1 MLSESSEGTG
11 GGLRK
16 SMNAKSILKHFI
28 SIGTG
33 TIVNMLVGFLTTPI
47 LTRLVSTAEYGQYSI
62 FTMYASIALMVL
74 CMGFDQ
80 ALIRY
85 FYRFD
90 TPDYQRTIVREC
102 ITLPFLCTLLAAIA
116 VNILSWLELVR
127 FEFEPRIMTMLTI
140 LVFFQ
145 VMNRIDLILL
155 RVTYQ
160 SGLYSKLQ
168 VVTKIL
174 FAGTAIVGCLLLET
188 QKLFI
193 LAAASVVSYAVVTVV
208 GIGSQR
214 ELWDFRK
221 IRERYTIDRK
231 ELYRYAFPFIVSM
244 GITTL
249 FQAIDKISLNRYC
262 SYEEV
267 GIYSSAITL
276 VHVFAIVQ
284 TTFGAIWA
292 PMVVE
297 HFEKEPEDQTFYQ
310 KGFRTM
316 SFVMFFIGISLI
328 LCKDL
333 FVLLLGEDYR
343 GSASMIPFLSLS
355 PIMLT
360 ISDTTVI
367 GITFSKKSYLQII
380 VSAVACVTNIAG
392 NTLLVPVY
400 GGIGAAIST
409 GLSYI
414 VFFAMRT
421 ILSNRYFPVKWGL
434 KKFIAILAMFLVY
447 ALYSTF
453 FMFDKTIILGYAIIF
468 VVLILEYR
476 DVIQDGWKLMRKYL
490 L

>member
-1 MLSESSEGTG
+1 M
-11 GGLRK
+11 K
-16 SMNAKSILKHFI
+16 PKSIMKHFI

-33 TIVNMLVGFLTTPI
+33 TVVNMLVGFITTPI
-47 LTRLVSTAEYGQYSI
+47 LTRLVGTAEYGQYSI

-85 FYRFD
+85 FYHFD
-90 TPDYQRTIVREC
+90 TKDYQRTILKEC
-102 ITLPFLCTLLAAIA
+102 CLLPVICTLLAGVT
-116 VNILSWLELVR
+116 VNVLSWLGVIR

-160 SGLYSKLQ
+160 TKLYSMLQ
-168 VVTKIL
+168 VLTKLL
-174 FAGTAIVGCLLLET
+174 FAGIAIAGCFLIET
-188 QKLFI
+188 QKLFVLTI
-193 LAAASVVSYAVVTVV
+193 ASAVSYVAVTIV

-221 IRERYTIDRK
+221 IKEKCAIDRK

-244 GITTL
+244 GITTI
-249 FQAIDKISLNRYC
+249 FQAIDKMSLNRYC

-284 TTFGAIWA
+284 TTFSAIWA

-297 HFEKEPEDQTFYQ
+297 HYEKKPEDRTFYQ
-310 KGFRTM
+310 KGFRIM
-316 SFVMFFIGISLI
+316 SFVMFLIGISLI
-328 LCKDL
+328 LCKEL
-333 FVLLLGEDYR
+333 FVLLLGKDYR
-343 GSASMIPFLSLS
+343 GAGAMIPFLCLS

-380 VSAVACVTNIAG
+380 VSVVACITNIAG

-414 VFFAMRT
+414 VFFVMRT
-421 ILSNRYFPVKWGL
+421 VLSKRYFPMNWGMG
-434 KKFIAILAMFLVY
+434 KFSAITILFLGY
-447 ALYSTF
+447 ALYNTF
-453 FMFDKTIILGYAIIF
+453 YGFGIMTVLGYAVIF
-468 VVLILEYR
+468 AVLIFLYR
-476 DVIQDGWKLMRKYL
+476 DVIREGCKLAKVIRYRT
-490 L
+490 

>member
-1 MLSESSEGTG
+1 
-11 GGLRK
+11 
-16 SMNAKSILKHFI
+16 MNKPSIFKHFI
-28 SIGTG
+28 SIGAG
-33 TIVNMLVGFLTTPI
+33 TVVNMLVGFLTTPV
-47 LTRLVSTAEYGQYSI
+47 LTRLVGTAEYGQYSI

-102 ITLPFLCTLLAAIA
+102 CVLPFVCTLLVGAV
-116 VNILSWLELVR
+116 VNILSWLGLVQ

-140 LVFFQ
+140 LVLFQ
-145 VMNRIDLILL
+145 VLNRIDLILL

-160 SGLYSKLQ
+160 TKLYSMLQ
-168 VVTKIL
+168 VITKVL
-174 FAGTAIVGCLLLET
+174 FAGLSIAGCFLLET
-188 QKLFI
+188 QKLFV
-193 LAAASVVSYAVVTVV
+193 LTVASVISYAVVTVV

-221 IRERYTIDRK
+221 IKEQYPIDRK

-244 GITTL
+244 GITTI
-249 FQAIDKISLNRYC
+249 FQAIDKMSLNQYC

-284 TTFGAIWA
+284 TTFGAVWS

-297 HFEKEPEDQTFYQ
+297 HYEKEPEDRTFYQ

-316 SFVMFFIGISLI
+316 TFVMFVIGISLI

-343 GSASMIPFLSLS
+343 GSAAMIPFLCLS

-392 NTLLVPVY
+392 NTLLVPLY
-400 GGIGAAIST
+400 GGVGAAIST

-414 VFFAMRT
+414 VFFGMRT
-421 ILSNRYFPVKWGL
+421 ILSNRYFPTKWGMG
-434 KKFIAILAMFLVY
+434 KFCAITLLFLAYAMYNTFSGFDMVTVFGYIAILAL
-447 ALYSTF
+447 
-453 FMFDKTIILGYAIIF
+453 
-468 VVLILEYR
+468 LILVYR
-476 DVIQDGWKLMRKYL
+476 DVVQDGWQFAKKVFCNRDSI
-490 L
+490 

>member
-1 MLSESSEGTG
+1 M
-11 GGLRK
+11 K
-16 SMNAKSILKHFI
+16 KPSIIKHFI

-33 TIVNMLVGFLTTPI
+33 TVVNMLVGFLTTPI
-47 LTRLVSTAEYGQYSI
+47 LTRLVGTAEYGQYSI

-90 TPDYQRTIVREC
+90 TPDYQRTIVKEC
-102 ITLPFLCTLLAAIA
+102 VKLPFLCTLLAAII
-116 VNILSWLELVR
+116 VNILSWLGLVQ

-160 SGLYSKLQ
+160 TKLYSLLQ
-168 VVTKIL
+168 VLTKVL
-174 FAGTAIVGCLLLET
+174 FAGLAVAGCVLLEG
-188 QKLFI
+188 QKLFV
-193 LAAASVVSYAVVTVV
+193 LAGASMVSYAVVTVV
-208 GIGSQR
+208 GIWSQR
-214 ELWDFRK
+214 DLWSFGR
-221 IRERYTIDRK
+221 IRDKYTIDRK

-244 GITTL
+244 GITTI
-249 FQAIDKISLNRYC
+249 FQAIDKISLKRYC

-292 PMVVE
+292 PIVVE
-297 HFEKEPEDQTFYQ
+297 HYEKEPEDRTFYQ

-316 SFVMFFIGISLI
+316 TFVMFFIGISLI

-333 FVLLLGEDYR
+333 FVMLLGEDYR
-343 GSASMIPFLSLS
+343 GSAAMIPFLCLS

-392 NTLLVPVY
+392 NTLLVPVF
-400 GGIGAAIST
+400 GGVGAAIST

-421 ILSNRYFPVKWGL
+421 ILSNRYFPMKWGFG
-434 KKFIAILAMFLVY
+434 KFFAITVLLLGY
-447 ALYSTF
+447 ALYNTF
-453 FMFDKTIILGYAIIF
+453 CVFEIAAILGYVTILA
-468 VVLILEYR
+468 VLIISYR
-476 DVIQDGWKLMRKYL
+476 DVLRDGLHLLKKYFP
-490 L
+490 

>member
-1 MLSESSEGTG
+1 M
-11 GGLRK
+11 K
-16 SMNAKSILKHFI
+16 SNKIIKSFV

-33 TIVNMLVGFLTTPI
+33 TVINMLVGFITTPI
-47 LTRLVSTAEYGQYSI
+47 LTHLVGPVEYGQYSI

-102 ITLPFLCTLLAAIA
+102 VTLPFLCTLLAAIA
-116 VNILSWLELVR
+116 VNILSWLELVQ

-174 FAGTAIVGCLLLET
+174 FAGIAIAGCLLMET

-193 LAAASVVSYAVVTVV
+193 LTAASVVSYAVVTVV
-208 GIGSQR
+208 GISSQR

-292 PMVVE
+292 PIVVE
-297 HFEKEPEDQTFYQ
+297 HFEKEPEDHTFYQ

-316 SFVMFFIGISLI
+316 TFVMFFIGISLI

-333 FVLLLGEDYR
+333 FVMLLGEDYR
-343 GSASMIPFLSLS
+343 GSAAMIPFLSLS

-380 VSAVACVTNIAG
+380 VSAVACVTNIVG

-468 VVLILEYR
+468 VVLVLEYR
-476 DVIQDGWKLMRKYL
+476 DVIQNGWKLMIKYL

>member
-1 MLSESSEGTG
+1 M
-11 GGLRK
+11 K
-16 SMNAKSILKHFI
+16 KPSIIKHFI

-33 TIVNMLVGFLTTPI
+33 TVVNMLVGFLTTPI
-47 LTRLVSTAEYGQYSI
+47 LTRLVGTAEYGQYSI

-90 TPDYQRTIVREC
+90 TPDYQRTIVKEC
-102 ITLPFLCTLLAAIA
+102 VTLPFLCTALAAIV
-116 VNILSWLELVR
+116 VNVLYWFGLVR

-160 SGLYSKLQ
+160 TKLYSMLQ
-168 VVTKIL
+168 VLTKVL
-174 FAGTAIVGCLLLET
+174 FAGIAIAGCLLLET
-188 QKLFI
+188 QKLFV

-221 IRERYTIDRK
+221 IRETYAINRK
-231 ELYRYAFPFIVSM
+231 ELYRYSFPFIISM
-244 GITTL
+244 GITTI

-297 HFEKEPEDQTFYQ
+297 HYEKEPEDRTFYQ

-316 SFVMFFIGISLI
+316 TFVMFFIGISLI

-333 FVLLLGEDYR
+333 FVMLLGEDYR
-343 GSASMIPFLSLS
+343 GSAAMIPFLCLS

-367 GITFSKKSYLQII
+367 GITFSKKSFLQII

-392 NTLLVPVY
+392 NMLLVPVF
-400 GGIGAAIST
+400 GGVGAAIST

-421 ILSNRYFPVKWGL
+421 ILSNRYFPMKWGL
-434 KKFIAILAMFLVY
+434 GKFFAITVLFLAY
-447 ALYSTF
+447 ALYNTF
-453 FMFDKTIILGYAIIF
+453 LGFGIVTVLEYVAILTL
-468 VVLILEYR
+468 LIVTYR
-476 DVIQDGWKLMRKYL
+476 DVIKIGLHL
-490 L
+490 LKRHFL

>member
-1 MLSESSEGTG
+1 M
-11 GGLRK
+11 K
-16 SMNAKSILKHFI
+16 KPSIFRHFI
-28 SIGTG
+28 AIGTG
-33 TIVNMLVGFLTTPI
+33 TLVNMLVGFLTTPI
-47 LTRLVSTAEYGQYSI
+47 LTRLVDTAEYGQYSI

-85 FYRFD
+85 FYRVN
-90 TPDYQRTIVREC
+90 TLDYQRTIVREC
-102 ITLPFLCTLLAAIA
+102 VMLPFFCTLLAALI
-116 VNILSWLELVR
+116 VNILSWLGLVR

-160 SGLYSKLQ
+160 SNLYSILQ
-168 VVTKIL
+168 VLTKVL
-174 FAGTAIVGCLLLET
+174 FAGIAIVGCLLLES
-188 QKLFI
+188 QKLFV
-193 LAAASVVSYAVVTVV
+193 LAAASVVSYAVVMVV
-208 GIGSQR
+208 GIASQQ
-214 ELWDFRK
+214 ELWNFRK
-221 IRERYTIDRK
+221 IKERYAIDRK
-231 ELYRYAFPFIVSM
+231 GLYRYAFPFIVSM
-244 GITTL
+244 GITTI

-267 GIYSSAITL
+267 GIYSSANTL

-284 TTFGAIWA
+284 TTFSAIWA

-297 HFEKEPEDQTFYQ
+297 HYEKEPEDRTFYY

-316 SFVMFFIGISLI
+316 TFVMFFIGISLI

-333 FVLLLGEDYR
+333 FVLLLGENYR
-343 GSASMIPFLSLS
+343 GSAVMIPFLSLS

-360 ISDTTVI
+360 ISETTVI

-380 VSAVACVTNIAG
+380 VSAVACAINIVG
-392 NTLLVPVY
+392 NSLLVPVY
-400 GGIGAAIST
+400 GGVGASIST

-421 ILSNRYFPVKWGL
+421 ILSNRHFPVKWGFGQFSINMKL
-434 KKFIAILAMFLVY
+434 FLIF
-447 ALYSTF
+447 ALYNTF
-453 FMFDKTIILGYAIIF
+453 CHFGIFTILGY
-468 VVLILEYR
+468 VVNLTVLIVTYQ
-476 DVIQDGWKLMRKYL
+476 DVIQEGVYL
-490 L
+490 LKRHCL

>member
-1 MLSESSEGTG
+1 
-11 GGLRK
+11 
-16 SMNAKSILKHFI
+16 MNRPSIFKHLL

-33 TIVNMLVGFLTTPI
+33 TVINMLVGFITTPI
-47 LTRLVSTAEYGQYSI
+47 LTRLVGTAEYGQYSI

-85 FYRFD
+85 FYRYD
-90 TPDYQRTIVREC
+90 TPDYQRTILREC
-102 ITLPFLCTLLAAIA
+102 CFLPVICTLLVGAA
-116 VNILSWLELVR
+116 VNMLSWRGIVR
-127 FEFEPRIMTMLTI
+127 FEFEPRIMSMLTV

-145 VMNRIDLILL
+145 VLNRIDLILL
-155 RVTYQ
+155 RVSYQ
-160 SGLYSKLQ
+160 TKLYSMLQ
-168 VVTKIL
+168 VLTKVL
-174 FAGTAIVGCLLLET
+174 FAGLAVAGCLLLET
-188 QKLFI
+188 QKLFV
-193 LAAASVVSYAVVTVV
+193 LTVASVFSYAVVTMV
-208 GIGSQR
+208 GVGSQR
-214 ELWDFRK
+214 EIWDFRK
-221 IRERYTIDRK
+221 IREKYAVDRK
-231 ELYRYAFPFIVSM
+231 ELYRYSFPFIVSM

-249 FQAIDKISLNRYC
+249 FQAIDKIALNRYC
-262 SYEEV
+262 SYDEV

-284 TTFGAIWA
+284 TTFSAIWA

-297 HFEKEPEDQTFYQ
+297 HYEKEPEDRSFYQ
-310 KGFRTM
+310 KGFRSMT
-316 SFVMFFIGISLI
+316 FVMFFIGLSLI

-333 FVLLLGEDYR
+333 FVMLLGEDYR
-343 GSASMIPFLSLS
+343 ESAAMIPFLSLS

-380 VSAVACVTNIAG
+380 VSAVACLTNIAG

-421 ILSNRYFPVKWGL
+421 ILSNRYVPMKWGMGRFFAITVL
-434 KKFIAILAMFLVY
+434 FLLYALYNTFFGFETATILGYVAILA
-447 ALYSTF
+447 
-453 FMFDKTIILGYAIIF
+453 
-468 VVLILEYR
+468 VLMTAYW
-476 DVIQDGWKLMRKYL
+476 DVIREGWQLAKKILCNRDL
-490 L
+490 I

>member
-1 MLSESSEGTG
+1 MSKSS
-11 GGLRK
+11 
-16 SMNAKSILKHFI
+16 IFKHFI

-33 TIVNMLVGFLTTPI
+33 TVINMLVGFLTTPI
-47 LTRLVSTAEYGQYSI
+47 LTRLVGTAEYGQYSI
-62 FTMYASIALMVL
+62 FTMYASIALMIL

-90 TPDYQRTIVREC
+90 TADYQRTIVRKC
-102 ITLPFLCTLLAAIA
+102 CVLPSVCTLLAGIV
-116 VNILSWLELVR
+116 VNVLSWLRLVP
-127 FEFEPRIMTMLTI
+127 FEFEPGVMTMLTI
-140 LVFFQ
+140 SVLFQ

-160 SGLYSKLQ
+160 TKLYSLLQ
-168 VVTKIL
+168 VMTKLL
-174 FAGTAIVGCLLLET
+174 FAGIAIAGCFLFQT
-188 QKLFI
+188 QKLFV
-193 LAAASVVSYAVVTVV
+193 LTAASAVSYGVVTVV
-208 GIGSQR
+208 GIGSQKK
-214 ELWDFRK
+214 LWNFKK
-221 IRERYTIDRK
+221 IRQRYPIDRK

-244 GITTL
+244 GITTI
-249 FQAIDKISLNRYC
+249 FQAIDKMSLNRYC

-267 GIYSSAITL
+267 GIYSSAVTL

-284 TTFGAIWA
+284 TTFAAIWP

-297 HFEKEPEDQTFYQ
+297 HYEKEPEDRTFYQ

-316 SFVMFFIGISLI
+316 SFAMFFIGVSLI

-333 FVLLLGEDYR
+333 LVLLLGENYR
-343 GSASMIPFLSLS
+343 GSAAMIPFLCLS

-380 VSAVACVTNIAG
+380 VSAVACATNIVG
-392 NTLLVPVY
+392 NTLLVPIM

-421 ILSNRYFPVKWGL
+421 ILSNRYFPMKWGL
-434 KKFIAILAMFLVY
+434 ENSLSLHFCFL
-447 ALYSTF
+447 
-453 FMFDKTIILGYAIIF
+453 
-468 VVLILEYR
+468 
-476 DVIQDGWKLMRKYL
+476 LMHGTTRSAASEWL
-490 L
+490 RFWDMW

>member
-1 MLSESSEGTG
+1 
-11 GGLRK
+11 
-16 SMNAKSILKHFI
+16 MNKPIPSIFKHFI

-33 TIVNMLVGFLTTPI
+33 TLVNMLVGFLTTPI
-47 LTRLVSTAEYGQYSI
+47 LTRLVGTAEYGKYSI

-74 CMGFDQ
+74 CMGSDQ

-90 TPDYQRTIVREC
+90 TMDYQRTIIKEC
-102 ITLPFLCTLLAAIA
+102 CVLPFVCTLLVGVI
-116 VNILSWLELVR
+116 VNVLSWLGLVQ
-127 FEFEPRIMTMLTI
+127 FEFEPRVMTMLTI

-160 SGLYSKLQ
+160 TKLYSVLQ
-168 VVTKIL
+168 VLTKVL
-174 FAGTAIVGCLLLET
+174 FAGLAIAGCFLLET
-188 QKLFI
+188 QKMFFLTV
-193 LAAASVVSYAVVTVV
+193 ASVVSYGVVTVV

-214 ELWDFRK
+214 ELWNFKK
-221 IRERYTIDRK
+221 IREQYPIDRK

-244 GITTL
+244 GITTI
-249 FQAIDKISLNRYC
+249 FQAIDKMSLNRYC

-267 GIYSSAITL
+267 GIYSSATTL

-297 HFEKEPEDQTFYQ
+297 HYEKNPEDRSFYQ

-316 SFVMFFIGISLI
+316 SFVMFFVGISLI

-343 GSASMIPFLSLS
+343 GAASMIPFLCLS

-380 VSAVACVTNIAG
+380 VSAVACAANIAG

-400 GGIGAAIST
+400 GGVGAAIST

-414 VFFAMRT
+414 VFFVMRT
-421 ILSNRYFPVKWGL
+421 ILSNRFFPIKWDIG
-434 KKFIAILAMFLVY
+434 KFYVITMLFLGY
-447 ALYSTF
+447 ALYNTF
-453 FMFDKTIILGYAIIF
+453 CAFGIITILGYGMILA
-468 VVLILEYR
+468 VLIVTYW
-476 DVIQDGWKLMRKYL
+476 DVIRDGLHL
-490 L
+490 LKKQLP

>member
-1 MLSESSEGTG
+1 
-11 GGLRK
+11 
-16 SMNAKSILKHFI
+16 MNKPSIFKHFI

-33 TIVNMLVGFLTTPI
+33 TVINMLVGFLTTPV
-47 LTRLVSTAEYGQYSI
+47 LTRLVGTAEYGQYSI

-85 FYRFD
+85 FYCFD
-90 TPDYQRTIVREC
+90 TQDYQRTIVREC
-102 ITLPFLCTLLAAIA
+102 CVLPFVSTLLVGSV
-116 VNILSWLELVR
+116 VNVISLTGLVR
-127 FEFEPRIMTMLTI
+127 FEFQPEIMTMLTI
-140 LVFFQ
+140 SVFFQ
-145 VMNRIDLILL
+145 VINRIDLILL

-160 SGLYSKLQ
+160 TKLYSMLQ
-168 VVTKIL
+168 VMTKVL
-174 FAGTAIVGCLLLET
+174 FAVIAIVGCFLLQT
-188 QKLFI
+188 QRLFV
-193 LAAASVVSYAVVTVV
+193 LTVACAVSYGVVTVV
-208 GIGSQR
+208 GIGSQK
-214 ELWDFRK
+214 ELWNFKK
-221 IRERYTIDRK
+221 IRQRYSIDRK
-231 ELYRYAFPFIVSM
+231 ELYHYAFPFIVSM
-244 GITTL
+244 GITTI

-284 TTFGAIWA
+284 TTFGAIWS

-297 HFEKEPEDQTFYQ
+297 HYEKEPEDRSFYQ

-343 GSASMIPFLSLS
+343 GSAAMIPFLCLS

-360 ISDTTVI
+360 ISETTVI

-380 VSAVACVTNIAG
+380 VAAVACAANIMG
-392 NTLLVPVY
+392 NTLLVPIK

-421 ILSNRYFPVKWGL
+421 FLSNRYFPMKWGIG
-434 KKFIAILAMFLVY
+434 KFSIITLLFLAY
-447 ALYSTF
+447 AWYHTF
-453 FMFDKTIILGYAIIF
+453 HSFGAVTVLGYVIIF
-468 VVLILEYR
+468 VIIICNYR
-476 DVIQDGWKLMRKYL
+476 DVIRDGFYL
-490 L
+490 LKKQFS

>member
-1 MLSESSEGTG
+1 
-11 GGLRK
+11 
-16 SMNAKSILKHFI
+16 MNKPSIFKHFI

-33 TIVNMLVGFLTTPI
+33 TVINMLVGFLTTPV
-47 LTRLVSTAEYGQYSI
+47 LTRLVGTAEYGQYSI

-85 FYRFD
+85 FYCFD
-90 TPDYQRTIVREC
+90 SQDYQRTIVREC
-102 ITLPFLCTLLAAIA
+102 CVLPFVSTLLVGSV
-116 VNILSWLELVR
+116 VNVISLTGLVQ
-127 FEFEPRIMTMLTI
+127 FEFQPEIMTMLTI
-140 LVFFQ
+140 SVFFQ
-145 VMNRIDLILL
+145 VINRIDLILL

-160 SGLYSKLQ
+160 TKLYSMLQ
-168 VVTKIL
+168 VMTKVL
-174 FAGTAIVGCLLLET
+174 FAVIAIVGCFLLQT
-188 QKLFI
+188 QKLFV
-193 LAAASVVSYAVVTVV
+193 LTVACAVSYGVVTVV
-208 GIGSQR
+208 GIGSQK
-214 ELWDFRK
+214 ELWNFKK
-221 IRERYTIDRK
+221 IRQRYSIDRK
-231 ELYRYAFPFIVSM
+231 ELYHYAFPFIVSM
-244 GITTL
+244 GITTI

-284 TTFGAIWA
+284 TTFGAIWS

-297 HFEKEPEDQTFYQ
+297 HYEKEPEDRSFYK

-343 GSASMIPFLSLS
+343 GSAAMIPFLCLS

-360 ISDTTVI
+360 ISETTVI

-380 VSAVACVTNIAG
+380 VAAVACATNIVG
-392 NTLLVPVY
+392 NTLLVPIM

-421 ILSNRYFPVKWGL
+421 ILSNRYFPMKWGVGKFSLITLLFLAYAWYNTFHSFGAVTVLGYVVILAIIVCNYRDIIRDGCHLL
-434 KKFIAILAMFLVY
+434 KKQF
-447 ALYSTF
+447 S
-453 FMFDKTIILGYAIIF
+453 
-468 VVLILEYR
+468 
-476 DVIQDGWKLMRKYL
+476 
-490 L
+490 

>member
-1 MLSESSEGTG
+1 M
-11 GGLRK
+11 K
-16 SMNAKSILKHFI
+16 KPSILKHFI

-33 TIVNMLVGFLTTPI
+33 TVVNMLVGFLTTPI
-47 LTRLVSTAEYGQYSI
+47 LTRLVGTAEYGQYSI
-62 FTMYASIALMVL
+62 FTMYASIALMIL

-90 TPDYQRTIVREC
+90 TPDYQRTIVKEC
-102 ITLPFLCTLLAAIA
+102 VKLPFLCSLLAAII
-116 VNILSWLELVR
+116 VNILSWLGLVR

-160 SGLYSKLQ
+160 TNLYSMLQ
-168 VVTKIL
+168 VLTKIL
-174 FAGTAIVGCLLLET
+174 FAGIAIAGCLLLET

-193 LAAASVVSYAVVTVV
+193 LAAASVVSYVVVTVV

-214 ELWDFRK
+214 ELWDFRR

-244 GITTL
+244 GITTI

-284 TTFGAIWA
+284 TTFSAIWA

-297 HFEKEPEDQTFYQ
+297 HYEKEPEDRIFYQ

-333 FVLLLGEDYR
+333 FVLLLGEAYR
-343 GSASMIPFLSLS
+343 GSAAMIPFLCLS

-360 ISDTTVI
+360 ISETTVI

-380 VSAVACVTNIAG
+380 VSAVACATNIAG
-392 NTLLVPVY
+392 NTLLVPVW

-421 ILSNRYFPVKWGL
+421 ILSNRYFPMKWGIG
-434 KKFIAILAMFLVY
+434 KFGVNMVLVLVF
-447 ALYSTF
+447 ALYNTF
-453 FMFDKTIILGYAIIF
+453 CHFGIASILGYFAIL
-468 VVLILEYR
+468 VVLIISYR
-476 DVIQDGWKLMRKYL
+476 DVIQDGWQSVKNHCL
-490 L
+490 

>member
-1 MLSESSEGTG
+1 MKKTSVF
-11 GGLRK
+11 
-16 SMNAKSILKHFI
+16 KHFI

-33 TIVNMLVGFLTTPI
+33 TVVNMLVGFLTTPI
-47 LTRLVSTAEYGQYSI
+47 LTRLVGTAEYGQYSI

-85 FYRFD
+85 FYRVD

-102 ITLPFLCTLLAAIA
+102 VMLPFLCTLLAAII
-116 VNILSWLELVR
+116 VNILSWLGLVR

-160 SGLYSKLQ
+160 TKLYSMLQ
-168 VVTKIL
+168 VLTKVL
-174 FAGTAIVGCLLLET
+174 FAGIAIAGCLLLET
-188 QKLFI
+188 QKLFV
-193 LAAASVVSYAVVTVV
+193 LTAASVVSYAVVTVA
-208 GIGSQR
+208 GIGSQW
-214 ELWDFRK
+214 ELWNFRK
-221 IRERYTIDRK
+221 IKERYAIDRK

-244 GITTL
+244 GITTI

-267 GIYSSAITL
+267 GIYSSANTL
-276 VHVFAIVQ
+276 VNVFAIVQ
-284 TTFGAIWA
+284 TTFSAIWA

-297 HFEKEPEDQTFYQ
+297 HYEKEPEDRTFYY

-316 SFVMFFIGISLI
+316 TFVMFFIGISLI

-333 FVLLLGEDYR
+333 FVLLLGEGYR
-343 GSASMIPFLSLS
+343 GSAAMIPFLCLS

-392 NTLLVPVY
+392 NSLLVPVY
-400 GGIGAAIST
+400 GGVGAAIST

-421 ILSNRYFPVKWGL
+421 ILSNRYFPMKWGMGHFGVNMML
-434 KKFIAILAMFLVY
+434 FLMF
-447 ALYSTF
+447 ALYNTF
-453 FMFDKTIILGYAIIF
+453 CHFGIFTILGYVVILT
-468 VVLILEYR
+468 VLIVTYR
-476 DVIQDGWKLMRKYL
+476 DVIQDGLHL
-490 L
+490 LKKHCL